1 MKNFLLKFILIA
13 LIFSIG
19 GIEVFAISSYKV
31 PILVY
36 HSFGP
41 ARSKK
46 ESSMQLHYRVT
57 TNAFEKQMKY
67 LSDNGY
73 HPISFSNYVNS
84 LKNNMALPDKAVV
97 LTFDDGWKSQYQY
110 AVPILEKYHFT
121 ATFFVVSSYVG
132 GRSYMGWNDLK
143 DLIAH
148 NFEIGSHTKTHEML
162 TKISSEKL
170 ISELKESK
178 KILEKKL
185 NIKITALAY
194 PYYAQN
200 ISVRDAA
207 KSILYAGARGGWKK
221 FENSL
226 DHIYKLKAQEVVN
239 NPNPFKSDRLPDLP

>member
-97 LTFDDGWKSQYQY
+97 
-110 AVPILEKYHFT
+110 
-121 ATFFVVSSYVG
+121 
-132 GRSYMGWNDLK
+132 
-143 DLIAH
+143 H
-148 NFEIGSHTKTHEML
+148 NFDIGSHTKTHAML
-162 TKISSEKL
+162 TKVSSKKL
-170 ISELKESK
+170 TDELTESK
-178 KILEKKL
+178 KILEEKL
-185 NIKITALAY
+185 NIKITTLAY

-200 ISVRDAA
+200 IIVNDAV
-207 KSILYAGARGGWKK
+207 KSAGYFGARGGWG
-221 FENSL
+221 
-226 DHIYKLKAQEVVN
+226 
-239 NPNPFKSDRLPDLP
+239 